1 MSVYSRWMRPLISK
15 EEAGFTLLEVMI
27 AVVILAVGLLAL
39 ATMQITAV
47 RDNSG
52 SYFVTDGKNWATDR
66 FETILTD
73 SRGYFNNPDLT
84 PGDHVGLNLPPGYS
98 IEWHVDEDD
107 IITTTKTITMTIRAT
122 RFGLPKRVQLEYVM

>member
-1 MSVYSRWMRPLISK
+1 MSVYSRWMQPLISK

-52 SYFVTDGKNWATDR
+52 SYFTTDGKNWATDR
-66 FETILTD
+66 FETMLTD
-73 SRGYFNNPDLT
+73 PQAYNNLNFT
-84 PGDHVGLNLPPGYS
+84 AGDHPPLDLPPGYT

-107 IITTTKTITMTIRAT
+107 IIPTTKTIIMTIRAT